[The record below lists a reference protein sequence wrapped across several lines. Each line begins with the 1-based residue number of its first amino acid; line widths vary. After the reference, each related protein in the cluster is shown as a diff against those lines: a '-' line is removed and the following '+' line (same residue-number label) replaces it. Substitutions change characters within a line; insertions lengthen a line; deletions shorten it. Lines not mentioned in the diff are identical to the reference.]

1 MIRHQK
7 PLNLNFAAISD
18 KRVVEAMEA
27 VERQLFVPDDLAGD
41 ACQDRPLPIG
51 RGQFISQPTLVAIM
65 TETLQLRP
73 DHRVLEIGAGSGYQ
87 AAVLAELV
95 QNVYTIEID
104 PHLADQARERLRRL
118 GYHNV
123 EVRTGDGHDGWIE
136 RAPFDAVIVTA
147 AAEDVP
153 PPLMDQLKNGGRMV
167 IPLGTPFGPQELT
180 LIEKHDRNVTTKS
193 LMPVRFVTFRRGLS

>member
-7 PLNLNFAAISD
+7 PPHLDFAAISD

-27 VERQLFVPDDLAGD
+27 VERHLFVPGDLAGD

-51 RGQFISQPTLVAIM
+51 RGQFISQPTLVAMM
-65 TETLQLRP
+65 TEALQLRP
-73 DHRVLEIGAGSGYQ
+73 EHRVLEIGTGSGYQ

-104 PHLADQARERLRRL
+104 PFLADQARDRLQRL
-118 GYHNV
+118 GYQNI

-136 RAPFDAVIVTA
+136 HAPFDAIIVTA

-193 LMPVRFVTFRRGLS
+193 LMPVRFVSFRRGLG

>member
-1 MIRHQK
+1 MIRHQQTT
-7 PLNLNFAAISD
+7 NFSAISD

-27 VERQLFVPDDLAGD
+27 VERHLFVPDDLAGD
-41 ACQDRPLPIG
+41 ACQDRALPIG
-51 RGQFISQPTLVAIM
+51 RGQFISEPTVVATM
-65 TETLQLRP
+65 TEALQLQP

-95 QNVYTIEID
+95 HDVYAIEID
-104 PHLADQARERLRRL
+104 PHLADKARARL
-118 GYHNV
+118 GGLGYRNI

-136 RAPFDAVIVTA
+136 RAPFDAILVTA

-153 PPLMDQLKNGGRMV
+153 HSLMDQLKNGGRMV

-193 LMPVRFVTFRRGLS
+193 LMSVRFVSFRRGLS